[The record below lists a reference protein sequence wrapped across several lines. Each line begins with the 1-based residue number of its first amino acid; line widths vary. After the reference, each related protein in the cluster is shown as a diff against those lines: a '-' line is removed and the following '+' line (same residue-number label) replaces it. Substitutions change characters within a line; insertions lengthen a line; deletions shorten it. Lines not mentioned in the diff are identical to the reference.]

1 MKYDQIVAE
10 MIRLEKALT
19 ALAVKGSGL
28 VLEDGDYYDAVNIGD
43 AILNLSQGKNEVV
56 IDDLGRPSVMVNYPI
71 NQQARL
77 DYLSNGGTLFTPD
90 GRALHP
96 AFYVDGAPREFQVSK
111 YLGGRTPAGA
121 NTPVSLYG
129 LIPSYSL
136 TLDTMISLCVAM
148 GNRFALSTNAVW
160 SYLMLL
166 SMRLAFQ
173 PRGNSQY
180 GKSHAA
186 AEYGEVATISDN
198 NAYLTRTGTGPEAWH
213 LLGSIFEPADMVGNG
228 LERYA
233 DLKYVD
239 GKWRIIPDNNAAV
252 AGRDLTASSTL
263 FKELA
268 QDGTW
273 QNLGT
278 SGTLGYDYITA
289 APSSGTAPFEIAAS
303 IDNQQTVESPYGVI
317 TFASLGMRSGVT
329 VPPMAY
335 ELGLAPCTIA
345 PAGTAYMRNLGERCP
360 YAGGA
365 PRYTSRAGLGCRD
378 GNNTRSNA
386 DMDIVFRALRLK

>member
-1 MKYDQIVAE
+1 MKYDKIVDE

-19 ALAVKGSGL
+19 ALAVKGTNL
-28 VLEDGDYYDAVNIGD
+28 VLADGDYYDAVNIGD
-43 AILNLSQGKNEVV
+43 AILNLSSGKNEVV

-77 DYLSNGGTLFTPD
+77 DYLSNDGTLFTPD
-90 GRALHP
+90 GRTLHP
-96 AFYVDGAPREFQVSK
+96 AFYVDGVAREFQVSK

-148 GNRFALSTNAVW
+148 GNNFALSTNAVW

-186 AEYGEVATISDN
+186 AEYGEVATISGN

-228 LERYA
+228 FERCA
-233 DLKYVD
+233 DLKYVG

-273 QNLGT
+273 QDPDT
-278 SGTLGYDYITA
+278 SGTLGYDYITTPPVSGSA
-289 APSSGTAPFEIAAS
+289 AFEIAAS
-303 IDNQQTVESPYGVI
+303 IDNPQANDNPYGAI
-317 TFASLGMRSGVT
+317 TFASLGTRSGVT

-335 ELGLAPCTIA
+335 ELGLAPCATA
-345 PAGTAYMRNLGERCP
+345 PLGIAYMRNNGEKCP
-360 YAGGA
+360 FAGGG
-365 PRYTSRAGLGCRD
+365 PDSGSHAGLGCRN
-378 GNNTRSNA
+378 GGHSRSTAN
-386 DMDIVFRALRLK
+386 MSVVFRALRLK